1 MDLSVRDRSRDRGRE
16 QGEAGQPSAL
26 WESLL
31 AVGRVLYRRR
41 RRVAAIAAGLL
52 AACLAFHVFSGP
64 NGWSVYRQKRL
75 EHERLQQQVEKLRK
89 ANEELERH
97 VQALKSDPHAIEK
110 EAREQ
115 LRYAKPGEI
124 IYVIPESNQP
134 ATSPK

>member
-1 MDLSVRDRSRDRGRE
+1 M
-16 QGEAGQPSAL
+16 
-26 WESLL
+26 

>member
-1 MDLSVRDRSRDRGRE
+1 
-16 QGEAGQPSAL
+16 
-26 WESLL
+26 
-31 AVGRVLYRRR
+31 
-41 RRVAAIAAGLL
+41 VAAIAAGLL

-75 EHERLQQQVEKLRK
+75 EHERLQQQVEKLHK
-89 ANEELERH
+89 ENEELERH

-115 LRYAKPGEI
+115 LRYAKPGEV
-124 IYVIPESNQP
+124 IYVIPESTQS